1 MDSISITNQLEQNV
15 YMLKALLEQQAHKI
29 AELEQKAHKIAE
41 LEQQKHILEKENTY
55 YKERNQCLELDLA
68 EMVNETTYH
77 IERNKCLEL
86 DLVEMATDEI
96 DKPNN
101 A

>member
-1 MDSISITNQLEQNV
+1 MDSTSITNQLEQNV

-29 AELEQKAHKIAE
+29 AELEQ
-41 LEQQKHILEKENTY
+41 QKHILEKENIY

-86 DLVEMATDEI
+86 DLAEMATDEI
-96 DKPNN
+96 DKSNN